1 MTRSCIAVPDV
12 EDAVPVDDLIQ
23 SLKRDIE
30 TDCRMLLQRA
40 QAIQGASSKGG
51 FRFRHWEGKVT
62 EIRKAQIT
70 TYNIEKLK
78 ELRQQCTVISN
89 ELEEFSKR
97 LS

>member
-1 MTRSCIAVPDV
+1 MTRSSIAVPDV

-30 TDCRMLLQRA
+30 TDCRLILQRA
-40 QAIQGASSKGG
+40 QVIQGAVSNGG
-51 FRFRHWEGKVT
+51 FRFRHWEGKVS

-78 ELRQQCTVISN
+78 ELRSQCTAISA
-89 ELEEFSKR
+89 ELEEFSKN